1 MKKKKLLG
9 ILAVLMVFALALTG
23 CGQQSGEQNAG
34 ATGSE
39 SQNEAI
45 DNGNSSADEIVETEP
60 ENGGES
66 PNDNTSS
73 NKSPTQVICT
83 LFTGHPVRRVF
94 SYEIFV

>member
-45 DNGNSSADEIVETEP
+45 DNGNSSADEILQ
-60 ENGGES
+60 
-66 PNDNTSS
+66 TSRPRKMLTVTIS
-73 NKSPTQVICT
+73 IRLPLTAFRPK
-83 LFTGHPVRRVF
+83 LRLA
-94 SYEIFV
+94 

>member
-1 MKKKKLLG
+1 MKKSLLG
-9 ILAVLMVFALALTG
+9 ILAMLMVIALALTG
-23 CGQQSGEQNAG
+23 CGQQGEQNAG

-73 NKSPTQVICT
+73 NKSPTQDAD
-83 LFTGHPVRRVF
+83 GN
-94 SYEIFV
+94 